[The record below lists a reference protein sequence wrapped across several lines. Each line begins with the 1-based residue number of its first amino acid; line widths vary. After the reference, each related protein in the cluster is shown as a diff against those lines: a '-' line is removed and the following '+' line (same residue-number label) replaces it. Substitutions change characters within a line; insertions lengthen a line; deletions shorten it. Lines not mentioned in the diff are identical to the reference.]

1 MDHGSWIF
9 PKVQSEQ
16 PPLPYMLSMQPGLS
30 CYPLSTLVG
39 EGAELGRRVQAQGR
53 RICGKP
59 GGGGDGRTCRWPG
72 QCWTEEKGPSPRA
85 PEQSSHFLSAA
96 IFKACAGSSTA
107 FLSLSLLSPGQA
119 ESRDPLV
126 LWNLLPRDTYV
137 GMAASV
143 SDLQASG
150 VWRDSSRE

>member
-1 MDHGSWIF
+1 MRGQSWAEEFKHRGGGSAG
-9 PKVQSEQ
+9 S
-16 PPLPYMLSMQPGLS
+16 
-30 CYPLSTLVG
+30 LVG
-39 EGAELGRRVQAQGR
+39 VGTAAPVAA
-53 RICGKP
+53 
-59 GGGGDGRTCRWPG
+59 PG